1 VQNVEDEGA
10 AAVRIRRMPSSQA
23 FLDVLAHAYCFSLQ
37 DAERK
42 RSMMNNYLDLVSRIP
57 VFEVRFRAG
66 LEMLPTVLDGIGEL
80 ISNFEG
86 DAAIGR
92 DGARVVSDVRR

>member
-1 VQNVEDEGA
+1 MENGGNA
-10 AAVRIRRMPSSQA
+10 TVRFRRVPSNRA

-42 RSMMNNYLDLVSRIP
+42 RSMMHHYLDLVSRIP

-66 LEMLPTVLDGIGEL
+66 LNLLPTVLDDIGQL
-80 ISNFEG
+80 ISNVECH
-86 DAAIGR
+86 AANGR
-92 DGARVVSDVRR
+92 DGARGVPDVQR